1 MPKRVK
7 PATCV
12 GVGVIAFCLVLI
24 PQLRKAYRKEYQ
36 HGPDRLTYLG
46 PRNTSQQTLKGLIE
60 GEANIRRR
68 NNSIERSKLS
78 LKGHNPQMTEIMIGS
93 QYRIGG
99 EFNKAFLPR
108 NLYAMSKYVFQSV
121 PRRYLPGFKSSCWY
135 VKKTNLRCLPYFY
148 LLGTPKSGTTDLWE
162 KITKHPDVVYARKE
176 IMQWWTMGRKRDGS
190 PSTFWDNQ
198 NWKTWFRNRYQGP
211 QYVTADVMR
220 AIQPDAKLLVILRE
234 PVSRLYSGYLY
245 FEDSSRKSPEHFHQE
260 VTMAISKFNSCR
272 EKLSYRA
279 CAYSPDQVHHG
290 NFARILIGL
299 YAVFTRDWLRA
310 FPREQ
315 LKIVRMED
323 WQINCTGILTDI
335 FSFLTLGNLSPEHTA
350 QICEATPQNSNK
362 AKLREVGDMLPQTI
376 SVLKDFYQR
385 SNEELSQLLGSD
397 KFLWK
402 GTYLAQ
408 EISHNKRDG

>member
-12 GVGVIAFCLVLI
+12 GVGVVAFCLVLI
-24 PQLRKAYRKEYQ
+24 PSLRKVYRK
-36 HGPDRLTYLG
+36 D
-46 PRNTSQQTLKGLIE
+46 
-60 GEANIRRR
+60 
-68 NNSIERSKLS
+68 LS
-78 LKGHNPQMTEIMIGS
+78 LGS
-93 QYRIGG
+93 
-99 EFNKAFLPR
+99 
-108 NLYAMSKYVFQSV
+108 YAS
-121 PRRYLPGFKSSCWY
+121 LSSQL
-135 VKKTNLRCLPYFY
+135 VQRFTHDPSTKTRL
-148 LLGTPKSGTTDLWE
+148 
-162 KITKHPDVVYARKE
+162 VY
-176 IMQWWTMGRKRDGS
+176 GDGS

-245 FEDSSRKSPEHFHQE
+245 FEDSSIKSPEHFHQE

-290 NFARILIGL
+290 YFAVSHRILIGL

-310 FPREQ
+310 FPIEQ

-323 WQINCTGILTDI
+323 WQVNCTGILTDI
-335 FSFLTLGNLSPEHTA
+335 FSFLTLGNLSPEQTA

-362 AKLREVGDMLPQTI
+362 AKLGEVGDMLPQT
-376 SVLKDFYQR
+376 VTLLKDFYQQ
-385 SNEELSQLLGSD
+385 SNEELSQLLCSD
-397 KFLWK
+397 TFLWK
-402 GTYLAQ
+402 DTYLAQ
-408 EISHNKRDG
+408 ERLQNERDG